1 MRVEALPTPSRCS
14 RIRLRLPT
22 MRRALGRMRA
32 CTATPASANTVG
44 RSRRCVAPRLLL
56 AFVALLAGLAQ
67 AEAQTTVK
75 MVGNGTD
82 SLTYSYLG
90 TNFDGDYRELA
101 QRFTTGSNTAGYT
114 LSTAA
119 IWFGALPT
127 NAADITN
134 FVAAIYTSTSNRP
147 GTLKY
152 TLSNPSGNFATT
164 GRKDF
169 SAPADSTL
177 DAGTKYW
184 LVLMNDNA
192 TDGENVTANSTASEK
207 DTDSLAGW
215 SIQNQ
220 RFQRTSRSGS
230 WSSSASQLQIRISG
244 YENTFTNSAP
254 IFDDGSDTS
263 REFNET
269 IGDATVATA
278 TNVGTAV
285 SATDTDTTDTLEY
298 SLGGTDA
305 GKFGI
310 VETTGQIQ
318 TKVGE
323 KYSYETDTSYA
334 VTVTVGDG
342 NGGSDSI
349 DVTLDVADQS
359 EPPLLPEAPDVTGH
373 NDVTKLLV
381 TLTRPDNADRPNIS
395 GYQLRIRRPG
405 ISWSELEWKSHLD
418 RTIAGA
424 NSGTRFEVQYRAR
437 NDEGEGP
444 WSPSGFGSTRAH
456 ATGAPDIT
464 GTAEVGQTLTAGT
477 SGISDGNGKSK
488 AENGDVGFA
497 YTYQWVRRVS
507 GTDSDISGAT
517 SSTYT
522 LTAADEG
529 NKVKVKASFTDN
541 AGYEEGPLTSSAYP
555 SSGTVLEQIPT
566 VTITA
571 DKTSAVF
578 KEEGIT
584 YTLTRTA
591 PTIDALDVTVTL
603 TQDKDFLATADL
615 GKTVTIAAGQSTK
628 TFRVAASG
636 FQQFAAGTPVEGGT
650 LTAEVQDGADYDVE
664 TPASVEV
671 AIVIGVMVRLDM
683 ASYSVG
689 EAAGTVSIKLIART
703 GPGAPQPSSATSVIE
718 RVTEDGTAIKDSD
731 FMFTNSGVEFETA
744 GFSADGSV
752 WKAQKTF
759 AVSITDDEDDE
770 DDETF
775 NVTIRHGPG
784 TVSVSLVDAMGNS
797 CGNECTAAITIIDN
811 DTPLPALSFSNIVTV
826 DEDDGPAEQRVGLTP
841 ASSETV
847 TVDFATRDRVGGAT
861 AGEDYTATSGTLTF
875 TPGQTSKTITIP
887 ILDDDVYEKDIE
899 LLVVDLSNPTG
910 ATLPHPPSRSVDIH
924 SEDAVPTAS
933 MADVTVDE
941 GAGTMTL
948 SLRLS
953 HPSDEDIGYFTSFE
967 ADNDEGTATAGEDYD
982 DFRMEPG
989 VGRTAII
996 TVPARNLSQTFDITL
1011 VDDGLEE
1018 PDETIKILWYKNVTS
1033 EVTPASLDFIGTI
1046 EDNDE
1051 GAGAAM
1057 GKPKIAGRAEV
1068 GQTLTV
1074 STSAITDQH
1083 GNTKAENGEAG
1094 YAYTYQWY
1102 RLDAGAETPIAGA
1115 RGRGNTYTLVQ
1126 ADEGKQFAVEV
1137 RFTDDVG
1144 NSEGPLKSNEYPPN
1158 AANGELRLE
1167 DGPTE
1172 NVGRLEVFHNGE
1184 WGTVCDDQFD
1194 ERVDDPG
1201 TLHDRRRFPNIAPR
1215 KACQF
1220 MGYANGQMIPRGNM
1234 SVAPASKKI
1243 WLDDVR
1249 CLAGSNHWTGAPPE
1263 KLHHCYHAGWSNNNC
1278 THVEDVHLSCTGGT
1292 LNQTEATALTATLQ
1306 DFPTNHDGSGAF
1318 TFRIAFSADVTI
1330 SPQDMK
1336 DHALTVAGGTV
1347 TNATRVD
1354 GRSDLWELTVDACG
1368 DGCGIDP
1375 GAAGPG
1381 VHGDGRALHGGR
1393 AGAVDGSR
1401 AQRAGSGAGAA
1412 GAGPAGAGAAR
1423 GGLRVGAAGA

>member
-1 MRVEALPTPSRCS
+1 MT
-14 RIRLRLPT
+14 T
-22 MRRALGRMRA
+22 RR
-32 CTATPASANTVG
+32 N
-44 RSRRCVAPRLLL
+44 
-56 AFVALLAGLAQ
+56 
-67 AEAQTTVK
+67 
-75 MVGNGTD
+75 
-82 SLTYSYLG
+82 
-90 TNFDGDYRELA
+90 
-101 QRFTTGSNTAGYT
+101 
-114 LSTAA
+114 
-119 IWFGALPT
+119 
-127 NAADITN
+127 
-134 FVAAIYTSTSNRP
+134 
-147 GTLKY
+147 
-152 TLSNPSGNFATT
+152 
-164 GRKDF
+164 
-169 SAPADSTL
+169 
-177 DAGTKYW
+177 
-184 LVLMNDNA
+184 
-192 TDGENVTANSTASEK
+192 GENVTANSTASEK

-464 GTAEVGQTLTAGT
+464 GTAEVGQSLTAGT

-1263 KLHHCYHAGWSNNNC
+1263 KLHHCYHAGWSNNNGSISESYASPC
-1278 THVEDVHLSCTGGT
+1278 YGGGEAGPVVGAGGEADEVEPAQVVVQIAGGDAAAGT
-1292 LNQTEATALTATLQ
+1292 QEVLQ
-1306 DFPTNHDGSGAF
+1306 P
-1318 TFRIAFSADVTI
+1318 
-1330 SPQDMK
+1330 
-1336 DHALTVAGGTV
+1336 TVAAVHRLHMQIAPNPFPHRAVECFVAHPERGGARWV
-1347 TNATRVD
+1347 TRAAV
-1354 GRSDLWELTVDACG
+1354 G
-1368 DGCGIDP
+1368 DQQGVLRDHRIEGSRERRRIDP
-1375 GAAGPG
+1375 GQHRADRRPAPVCRHENRHLLAREAALLRLAAPPPCLASQPA
-1381 VHGDGRALHGGR
+1381 RALPALQDVGLVRFHDPLEHLRIAPRRRQKPVTPAERR
-1393 AGAVDGSR
+1393 AHRHVAARRRGLHRLPLRQRRPERQPAFLVVQAR
-1401 AQRAGSGAGAA
+1401 QRRTAQRVE
-1412 GAGPAGAGAAR
+1412 GPAAALALVAPQTPR
-1423 GGLRVGAAGA
+1423 HTARNRPFARAMRTAPGLVHTKLDRGLRCLALAPARQHRERLAPLRARQPARRRKPRLETPDVHDPTPCRSTHSTTNAYNSRIEP